1 MLLHLQKHQINRQ
14 LRQQSTRAM
23 TMIELLVVITIILVL
38 TGVMIPTIRYQYRN
52 RALREAERQ
61 LNAFIGSAQA
71 RAQQLGRPVGIWI
84 DRFSESE
91 TLIGAN
97 YAVAIYIAEI
107 PRPYTGE
114 TRNELVRVVQIN
126 NILSLRF
133 NNSILSGDRLI
144 KPGDRFKIQFN
155 HRGPY
160 YEARRDDVTDDYYLY
175 VPNTNFGRIPTPTA
189 AVSVAPRFQLELSK
203 GVPYKIQRQPKKS
216 FLPPLRL
223 PAGAVIDLSV
233 SGTGSSGD
241 EFWTQNKKDPK
252 PVIIMF
258 QSDGSIDRVLYKG
271 KDTRPVGWV
280 HLLVGRQNQ
289 VFPEIEILDPPI
301 TGKPIGFNRF
311 TDESTETGN
320 VMDMENRWVSINHRT
335 GSITSEQ
342 VVGNI
347 PPIKPKLDRQGKLR
361 ITAARELV
369 RTGTGSGGN

>member
-1 MLLHLQKHQINRQ
+1 MLQYYQKHRINRQ
-14 LRQQSTRAM
+14 LRQQATRGM
-23 TMIELLVVITIILVL
+23 TMIELLVVITIIMVL
-38 TGVMIPTIRYQYRN
+38 TAVMIPTIRYQTRN

-84 DRFSESE
+84 ERFSESE
-91 TLIGAN
+91 TLVGAN

-114 TRNELVRVVQIN
+114 IRDELVRVWRNPDPTN
-126 NILSLRF
+126 NKIYLRF
-133 NNSILSGDRLI
+133 VNNSTLSGDRLI
-144 KPGDRFKIQFN
+144 KPGDRFKIQLN

-160 YEARRDDVTDDYYLY
+160 YTAMKTNNDEYILVRDLKI
-175 VPNTNFGRIPTPTA
+175 GRIPTA
-189 AVSVAPRFQLELSK
+189 DLSA

-223 PAGAVIDLSV
+223 PAGTVIDLSV
-233 SGTGSSGD
+233 SGMGSSGVD
-241 EFWTQNKKDPK
+241 FWTLNDTATIQLDTK
-252 PVIIMF
+252 PVTIMF
-258 QSDGSIDRVLYKG
+258 QSDGSIDRVLYDG
-271 KDTRPVGWV
+271 KDERPVGWV

-289 VFPEIEILDPPI
+289 VFPDNEFDSDDNPIL
-301 TGKPIGFNRF
+301 FNRF
-311 TDESTETGN
+311 TDKATETAN

-342 VVGNI
+342 VVGFVSSGN
-347 PPIKPKLDRQGKLR
+347 QR
-361 ITAARELV
+361 IADARALV